1 MSINTRQSLEEI
13 ERSYMERSREALE
26 TDKNKSAFYAAY
38 AAGIRRA
45 ITEIMMREDI
55 ANDAE

>member
-1 MSINTRQSLEEI
+1 MSIDTRQSLEEI
-13 ERSYMERSREALE
+13 ERSCMERSREALD

-45 ITEIMMREDI
+45 ITEIIMREGRSY
-55 ANDAE
+55 DAE

>member
-1 MSINTRQSLEEI
+1 MSIDTRQSLEEI
-13 ERSYMERSREALE
+13 ERSYMERSREALD

-45 ITEIMMREDI
+45 ITEIMAWEGR

>member
-1 MSINTRQSLEEI
+1 MSIDTRQSLEEI
-13 ERSYMERSREALE
+13 ERSYMERSREALD

-45 ITEIMMREDI
+45 TTEIIMREGRSY
-55 ANDAE
+55 DAE

>member
-1 MSINTRQSLEEI
+1 MSSDTRQSLEEI
-13 ERSYMERSREALE
+13 ERSYMERSREALD

-45 ITEIMMREDI
+45 ITEIMAREDR

>member
-1 MSINTRQSLEEI
+1 MSIETRQTLEEI
-13 ERSYMERSREALE
+13 ERSYMDRSREALE

-45 ITEIMMREDI
+45 IAEIIMREGRSY
-55 ANDAE
+55 DAE

>member
-1 MSINTRQSLEEI
+1 MSIDTRQSLEEI
-13 ERSYMERSREALE
+13 ERSYMERSREALD

-45 ITEIMMREDI
+45 ITEIIMR
-55 ANDAE
+55 

>member
-1 MSINTRQSLEEI
+1 MSIDTRQSLEEI
-13 ERSYMERSREALE
+13 ERSYMERSGEALD

-45 ITEIMMREDI
+45 ITEIIMREGRSY
-55 ANDAE
+55 DAE